1 MAELNTVGDT
11 ENEDKKSL
19 QIFTVEELRKY
30 DGTNDK
36 KLIYIALVGD
46 VFDVTSGEKFYG
58 QGAPYCMFAGRDATK
73 GLGTFKLKNL
83 DDDDWSD
90 LSEKHMENAQRWHSQ
105 FKVKYPIIG
114 TLKRD
119 FKKKTLNNNDELKSE
134 EKIQESKKNTANR
147 GGRPATPMPKKESRF
162 CLIL

>member
-1 MAELNTVGDT
+1 M
-11 ENEDKKSL
+11 DKVISL
-19 QIFTVEELRKY
+19 IIVFILYFSLFFHLRVSCFLLSLSLSFSLY
-30 DGTNDK
+30 AHLCPSTN
-36 KLIYIALVGD
+36 LFNY
-46 VFDVTSGEKFYG
+46 S
-58 QGAPYCMFAGRDATK
+58 GAPYCMFAGRDATK